1 MTAQKKHTKVDELLK
16 AKFLGDVSFLL
27 QASNPRGRAFLN
39 YLQRVG
45 RQLNIKDLDPHEL
58 ISEATMR
65 GLVYIGATSTGI
77 DNPEAWFRKTCN
89 YIMLDMVKD
98 EKKNR
103 LLKAKNQDSEQ
114 ELDPIDE
121 VELDEKKEFLKSKL
135 PLLSEEDQKILD
147 LKFYL
152 GLSYKDIQRH
162 YMDSEG
168 QFIKIPALRQR
179 ESRALQRL
187 RKQFSE
193 KYGEEILA

>member
-1 MTAQKKHTKVDELLK
+1 
-16 AKFLGDVSFLL
+16 
-27 QASNPRGRAFLN
+27 
-39 YLQRVG
+39 
-45 RQLNIKDLDPHEL
+45 
-58 ISEATMR
+58 MR